1 MSERILKALMQL
13 FAIIARPEDDSGN
26 DRRTIVESFLKE
38 QLNTALVIAYLK
50 VFDEYYEEYQKRHQ
64 DGTKKTKKI
73 NAFISVRVL
82 RIANDINQEL
92 VQSQKVIVVIRL
104 LEFIKSGKDNIT
116 EQELE
121 FVEAVA
127 TSFNIPIEEYEL
139 IRLFVLNSLAQIPG
153 SEYKLVIDSSKDFTE
168 EPTKHIYSSQLAGA
182 IVILH
187 ISSTNMHVMRFAGER
202 ELSINGQ
209 LLKPQKVHVLSV
221 GASIRS
227 PRITPIY
234 YGDIIST
241 FNADKIK
248 SKILFECKNIE
259 YRFASGKL
267 GLHNLSFSEESGR
280 LVGIMGASGAGKSTL
295 LSVVNGSAMPTSGE
309 ILVNGINIHK
319 EKNKIEGIIGFV
331 SQDDLLIEE
340 LTVFQNL
347 YYNAKLCFGNYSDE
361 SIVESVDNIL
371 LSLGLLEI
379 KDMKVG
385 SPLNKKIS
393 GGQRKRLNIALE
405 LIREPSILF
414 LDEPTSGLS
423 SRDSEN
429 ILDLLKE
436 LSLKGKLVLVVIH
449 QPSSDI
455 FKMFDRLLILDTGG
469 YLIYNG
475 DPIDSIIYFKSR
487 IRQADWSESE
497 CSVCGNVNPE
507 QIFNIVEASVVDEFG
522 NLTHTRKVLPE
533 EWNKFYHQYNHQP
546 ESKETGGDL
555 ALPEVNFKVPSWFNQ
570 FLVFVKRDVLSKL
583 TDTQY
588 LIINFFEAPLLAFIL
603 SYIIR
608 YYDLKVEN
616 IAGYAMGDNSN
627 IPVYIFMSVIVAL
640 FIGLT
645 VSAEEIIKDRR
656 IQKREEFLNLSRSS
670 YLLSKIA
677 ILIVLSAIQAFLFV
691 AVGNS
696 ILHIKGMFFEYWLML
711 FVTWIFANILGL
723 NISDGFKTSV
733 TIYILIPFLIIPQI
747 LLSGVIVKFDK
758 LNPDV
763 SSPSSIPWYG
773 EVITARWAYEAL
785 AVYQFTQ
792 NDYQKHFY
800 AYDKAMSIAVY
811 KKDFWKTT
819 LTNKINSCETM
830 LAEKH
835 RSPQLEADL
844 NLIRNEIVKE
854 LEYNKKVKVSFDL
867 RLLTSSKLTSAAV
880 EGVKTYLND
889 VNEYYKKLYNK
900 ANREKDK
907 LLTSMQ
913 KTSGQKEEFL
923 KLKREYQNE
932 NLKEFV
938 TNWNETDKIIEYSGR
953 LYQKIDPVYLDPE
966 NKMIKAHF
974 YAPRKQVFGTFVDT
988 YIVNLF
994 VIVSICIFMYFT
1006 LYFQWLKKALDSLE
1020 RIQMKYFPSKNE

>member
-50 VFDEYYEEYQKRHQ
+50 VFDDYYDEYQKRHQ

-92 VQSQKVIVVIRL
+92 VQSQKVIVLIRL

-116 EQELE
+116 EQEME

-127 TSFNIPIEEYEL
+127 SSFNIPTEEYEL
-139 IRLFVLNSLAQIPG
+139 IRLFVLNKLSEIPE
-153 SEYKLVIDSSKDFTE
+153 SENKLVIDSQKEAQNSE
-168 EPTKHIYSSQLAGA
+168 TKHICSSQLTGM
-182 IVILH
+182 IVIIH
-187 ISSTNMHVMRFAGER
+187 VASTNMYMMRFAGER

-248 SKILFECKNIE
+248 SKIIFECKDIE
-259 YRFASGKL
+259 YKFSSGKV
-267 GLHNLSFSEESGR
+267 GLHKMNFSEESGR

-295 LSVVNGSAMPTSGE
+295 LSVVNGSASPTSGE

-319 EKNKIEGIIGFV
+319 DKEKIEGIIGFV

-340 LTVFQNL
+340 LSVFQNL
-347 YYNAKLCFGNYSDE
+347 YYNAKLCFGNYTE
-361 SIVESVDNIL
+361 EAIVETVNNIL
-371 LSLGLLEI
+371 QSLGLLEI

-455 FKMFDRLLILDTGG
+455 FKMFDRLIILDTGG

-497 CSVCGNVNPE
+497 CSSCGNVNPE

-533 EWNKFYHQYNHQP
+533 EWNKFYHQYNENP
-546 ESKETGGDL
+546 EQKEISNDL
-555 ALPEVNFKVPSWFNQ
+555 ALPEINFKVPSWISQ
-570 FLVFVKRDVLSKL
+570 FKVFVKRDVLSKL
-583 TDTQY
+583 TNTQY
-588 LIINFFEAPLLAFIL
+588 LIINFVEAPLLAFIL
-603 SYIIR
+603 SFIIR
-608 YYDLKVEN
+608 YYDVKADNLT
-616 IAGYAMGDNSN
+616 GYSMGENSN
-627 IPVYIFMSVIVAL
+627 LPVYIFMSVIVAL

-670 YLLSKIA
+670 YLLSKVA
-677 ILIVLSAIQAFLFV
+677 ILIVLSAIQALLFV
-691 AVGNS
+691 SVGNS
-696 ILHIKGMFFEYWLML
+696 ILQIKGMYFEYWLML
-711 FVTWIFANILGL
+711 FITWIFANIMGL

-747 LLSGVIVKFDK
+747 IMSGVIVKFDK

-763 SSPSSIPWYG
+763 STAGSIPWYG
-773 EVITARWAYEAL
+773 EIITARWAYEGL
-785 AVYQFTQ
+785 AVFQFTQ
-792 NDYQKHFY
+792 NEYEKNFY
-800 AYDKAMSIAVY
+800 YYDKVMSTAVY

-819 LTNKINSCETM
+819 LNNKINNCESELSDKTKT
-830 LAEKH
+830 A
-835 RSPQLEADL
+835 QLESDL
-844 NLIRNEIVKE
+844 ALIRNELQ
-854 LEYNKKVKVSFDL
+854 LEYSHNKKVPMNFDL
-867 RLLTSSKLTSAAV
+867 HALTASKLNASTIEQV
-880 EGVKTYLND
+880 RDYLNE
-889 VNEYYKKLYNK
+889 VTEYYKKLYNR

-913 KTSGQKEEFL
+913 RTTEQKDAFL

-938 TNWNETDKIIEYSGR
+938 TNWNETDKIIEYNAK
-953 LYQKIDPVYLDPE
+953 LYQKIDPIFLDPE
-966 NKMIKAHF
+966 SKLIKAHF
-974 YAPRKQVFGTFVDT
+974 YAPEKQLFGTFVDT
-988 YIVNLF
+988 YWVNFL
-994 VIVSICIFMYFT
+994 VILSMCIFMYFT
-1006 LYFQWLKKALDSLE
+1006 LYYQWLKRGLDAIE
-1020 RIQMKYFPSKNE
+1020 RLQLKYFPSKYE